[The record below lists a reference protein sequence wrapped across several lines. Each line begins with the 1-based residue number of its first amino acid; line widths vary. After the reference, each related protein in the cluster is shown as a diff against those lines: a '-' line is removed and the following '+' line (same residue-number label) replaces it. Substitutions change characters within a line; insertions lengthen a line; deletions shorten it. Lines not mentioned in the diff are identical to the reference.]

1 MIAILAAIL
10 SGVIWGV
17 VPALYAEATR
27 SGGSSRANFWKSLG
41 ALAFLIPLTALTGNM
56 VVPPLM
62 GLLFIVANMSLGTG
76 LGDYSF
82 LKSIGLMGPG
92 RATSVAFTYVV
103 WTALLSH
110 ALLGEPLTIQIMA
123 GVLLAVSGIWILTY
137 RGGRWDVVGM
147 FWALLSSLCYT
158 LGPVAAKLALEYVT
172 PLTMTLWNTLIIT
185 SVYGILSYPTYRIEG
200 IGKAFA
206 GGLLGVGVAL
216 PLYFYALDSAGV
228 TIATLA
234 TALGPPTSQVASHLS
249 GDRLTKRDVVGSTLV
264 VGGLILSVV

>member
-1 MIAILAAIL
+1 MIALLAAIL
-10 SGVIWGV
+10 SGAIWGI

-41 ALAFLIPLTALTGNM
+41 ALVFLLPLTALTGDM

-62 GLLFIVANMSLGTG
+62 GLVYIVANMSLGTG

-110 ALLGEPLTIQIMA
+110 ALLGEPLTLQIMA

-137 RGGRWDVVGM
+137 RGGRWDLVGT
-147 FWALLSSLCYT
+147 FWALLSSICYT
-158 LGPVAAKLALEYVT
+158 LGPIAAKLALEYVT
-172 PLTMTLWNTLIIT
+172 PLTMTLWNTIIIT
-185 SVYGILSYPTYRIEG
+185 SVYGALSYPRYRVRG
-200 IGKAFA
+200 VGKAFV

-216 PLYFYALDSAGV
+216 SLYFYALDAVGV

-234 TALGPPTSQVASHLS
+234 TAIGPPTSQLASHLS
-249 GDRLTKRDVVGSTLV
+249 GDRVTKRDLLGSALV
-264 VGGLILSVV
+264 VMGLVLSVI